1 MTMTKIPRWLKANV
15 VIWRLQGDGLQGEQH
30 RVLSAEDLVWLLN
43 LIGPEDTVR
52 YRDYNFEG
60 VNITLPE
67 SIKFRV
73 EGYRWEYEVFSFTYH
88 DVVEHSHG
96 GFSDCFTIYEGDRLG
111 FHPNGV
117 TYDYEG
123 RYQ

>member
-1 MTMTKIPRWLKANV
+1 MIKIPRWLKAHV
-15 VIWRLQGDGLQGEQH
+15 VIWRLQDDGLQGEQH
-30 RVLSAEDLVWLLN
+30 REFSAEDLVWLLN
-43 LIGPEDTVR
+43 LIGPEDTAR

-73 EGYRWEYEVFSFTYH
+73 EGYHWEHEVFSFTYH

-96 GFSDCFTIYEGDRLG
+96 GFSDCFTIYEGDSLG

-123 RYQ
+123 RYC

>member
-1 MTMTKIPRWLKANV
+1 MAMTKIPRWLKANV
-15 VIWRLQGDGLQGEQH
+15 VIWRLQEDGLQGEQH
-30 RVLSAEDLVWLLN
+30 RVFSAEDLVWLLN

-52 YRDYNFEG
+52 YKDYNFEG

-88 DVVEHSHG
+88 DVVEHRHV
-96 GFSDCFTIYEGDRLG
+96 GFSDCFTILEGDSLG

-117 TYDYEG
+117 SYDYEG
-123 RYQ
+123 RYC

>member
-1 MTMTKIPRWLKANV
+1 MIKIPRWLKAHV
-15 VIWRLQGDGLQGEQH
+15 VIYRLENGCLKGEQH
-30 RVLSAEDLVWLLN
+30 RKFSAEDLIWLLN
-43 LIGPEDTVR
+43 LIGPGDTVR

-60 VNITLPE
+60 INITLPE

-73 EGYRWEYEVFSFTYH
+73 EGYRWRHEVFSFTYH

-96 GFSDCFTIYEGDRLG
+96 GFSDCFTIHEGDSLG

-117 TYDYEG
+117 TYDYDG
-123 RYQ
+123 GYC

>member
-1 MTMTKIPRWLKANV
+1 MIKIPRWLKAHV
-15 VIWRLQGDGLQGEQH
+15 VIWRLQDDSLQGEQH
-30 RVLSAEDLVWLLN
+30 REFSAEDLVWLLN
-43 LIGPEDTVR
+43 LIGPEDTAW

-73 EGYRWEYEVFSFTYH
+73 EGYRWEHEVFSFTYH

-96 GFSDCFTIYEGDRLG
+96 GFSDCFTIHEGDSLG

-123 RYQ
+123 RYC

>member
-15 VIWRLQGDGLQGEQH
+15 VIWRLQDDGLQGEQY
-30 RVLSAEDLVWLLN
+30 RVFSAEDLVWLFN
-43 LIGPEDTVR
+43 LVGPEDTVR

-67 SIKFRV
+67 TIKFRV
-73 EGYRWEYEVFSFTYH
+73 EGYPWEYEVFSFTYH
-88 DVVEHSHG
+88 DVVVHRHG
-96 GFSDCFTIYEGDRLG
+96 CFSDCFTILEGDSLG

-117 TYDYEG
+117 SYDYEG
-123 RYQ
+123 RYC

>member
-1 MTMTKIPRWLKANV
+1 MAMTKIPRWLKANV
-15 VIWRLQGDGLQGEQH
+15 VIWRLQDDGLQGGQH
-30 RVLSAEDLVWLLN
+30 RVFSAEDLVWLLN
-43 LIGPEDTVR
+43 LIGPADTVR

-88 DVVEHSHG
+88 DVVEHSHSG
-96 GFSDCFTIYEGDRLG
+96 ILDCFTIHEGGQLG

-117 TYDYEG
+117 SYDYEG
-123 RYQ
+123 RYC